1 MCVEK
6 QFLNTHNG
14 YVFFFKNKLDWKGIL
29 CKGKDAMAYNFR
41 LIESKWQDFWEK
53 NKTFKVENVSQE
65 KAYILEML
73 PYPSGNL
80 HMGHVRNYAIGDAIA
95 RYKTMN
101 GASVLHPMGWDAF
114 GLPAEN
120 AAMERK
126 AHPKQWTIDNIQTMK
141 KQLKS
146 LGLSYDWDREIT
158 SCLPEYYGHE
168 QKIFI
173 DFYKKGIAYKKES
186 WVNWDPIEHT
196 VLANEQVV
204 DGKGWRS
211 GAPVERKKLNQ
222 WSLKITDYAKELLD
236 SLQNLKG
243 WPEKVIKMQE
253 NWIGESKGALVQFDI
268 HDIGTIDVFT
278 TRPDTLFGASF
289 LAISAHHP
297 ILEKIEKNQALS
309 EFLKECDQGP
319 TTEEALSTME
329 KKGFDTG
336 LKAVHPFDDART
348 IPVYIANFVVADY
361 GTGALFGCP
370 AHDQRD
376 FDFAQKYNL
385 PILPVVETKD
395 PLPYLGE
402 GLVINSQF
410 LDGFTTSKAK
420 DVACEKLEERKK
432 GKMQITY
439 RLRDWLISRQRYWG
453 CPIPFVH
460 CPDCGMVPETNLPVC
475 LPDDIT
481 FDKPGN
487 PLDHHPTWKFTTCP
501 ECGKDAVRETD
512 TFDTFF
518 ESSWYF
524 LRYCSPTAQT
534 PFEKDVVNTWA
545 PVDWYIGGIEHAVLH
560 LLYARFF
567 IKALRDCGYLSF
579 DEPFTNLLTQGM
591 VCHETYKSEDG
602 RWLYPYEVQKEK
614 GVISEVASGQN
625 VDVGPSI
632 KMSKSKRN
640 TVDPLDILA
649 SYGADVA
656 RLFVLSDTPPD
667 KDFDWNEEGLDG
679 CWRYANKLWR
689 LIENLD
695 LKEDCLASDQDLT
708 LKKKMHQTLQKIN
721 DAFAQNTFNKV
732 IAYHREFVRDV
743 EDAYQAVSRCAL
755 QEVLEMVFKTIA
767 PLMPHLAFEAL
778 EILNV
783 TNRDW
788 PVLDATLAQKDHVVV
803 AIQVNGKLRATV
815 SVGVDMD
822 HDALKT
828 MAYDK
833 VASYISDAPLKKAIV
848 VPNKIVNFVI

>member
-1 MCVEK
+1 
-6 QFLNTHNG
+6 
-14 YVFFFKNKLDWKGIL
+14 
-29 CKGKDAMAYNFR
+29 MAYNFR

-53 NKTFKVENVSQE
+53 NKTYKVEKPIQE

-236 SLQNLKG
+236 SLQDLKG

-253 NWIGESKGALVQFDI
+253 NWIGESKGALIQFDI
-268 HDIGTIDVFT
+268 TDIGTIDVFT
-278 TRPDTLFGASF
+278 TRPDTLFGAAF

-297 ILEKIEKNQALS
+297 ILEKMDKNQALTD
-309 EFLKECDQGP
+309 FLKECDQGP

-336 LKAVHPFDDART
+336 LKAVHPFDDTRT

-376 FDFAQKYNL
+376 FDFAKKYNL
-385 PILPVVETKD
+385 PILPVIDTQD

-402 GLVINSQF
+402 GVAINSDF
-410 LDGFTTSKAK
+410 LDGLKTAEAK
-420 DVACEKLEERKK
+420 LAACKKLEERQK

-475 LPDDIT
+475 LPDDVS

-524 LRYCSPTAQT
+524 LRYCSPTAST
-534 PFEKDVVNTWA
+534 PFEKEVVNTWA

-567 IKALRDCGYLSF
+567 VKALRDCGYLSF

-602 RWLYPYEVQKEK
+602 RWLYPYEIQKEK
-614 GVISEVASGQN
+614 GIVMEVDSKQK
-625 VDVGPSI
+625 VTVGPSI

-649 SYGADVA
+649 TYGADVA

-689 LIENLD
+689 LIENLEQKD
-695 LKEDCLASDQDLT
+695 DTFAFDQNLALR
-708 LKKKMHQTLQKIN
+708 KKMHQTLQKIN

-743 EDAYQAVSRCAL
+743 EDVYATVSPATL
-755 QEVLEMVFKTIA
+755 KEVLEMVFKTIA
-767 PLMPHLAFEAL
+767 PLMPHLANEAL
-778 EILNV
+778 ELLNIADESWPKLNV
-783 TNRDW
+783 
-788 PVLDATLAQKDHVVV
+788 ALAQKDQCVV
-803 AIQVNGKLRATV
+803 AIQVNGKLRATLDV
-815 SVGVDMD
+815 AIDMD
-822 HDALKT
+822 HEILKAI
-828 MAYDK
+828 AYEK
-833 VASYISDAPLKKAIV
+833 VASYIKGEPLKKAIV
-848 VPNKIVNFVI
+848 VPNKIVNFVV